1 MRLFLSSAL
10 ATLLASHAF
19 VGGAVAAD
27 LADNLTPIGAEKAAN
42 TDGSIPAWNGGVSEP
57 PEGYK
62 AGGDHPDPFAAD
74 TVQFTITAANHKE
87 YEAYLTAGQKA
98 LFETYPDS
106 FKMPVYQTRRSAA
119 YPEYIYE
126 ETAKNANRVKLVNDG
141 NGIEGT
147 AAGFPFPMPEHGQQ
161 VMWNHNLRFVSPNT
175 IKLYSN
181 SAVVQPSGDF
191 RISKGVTQIKF
202 YYHDQDVDADD
213 LENRYAKVIGKSL
226 SGRDAGEAYLVHVP
240 LDRTVEE
247 TDVWIYTPGTRVK
260 KIANVGYDG
269 TIHDGL
275 VTHDQIAMFNGPLD
289 RYNWKLLGKK
299 EIYVPY
305 NAYRL
310 SSDKVEYKDIVKQ
323 AHPNPELTR
332 YEKHRVWVVEANV
345 KDGITH
351 IYQRRVFYLDED
363 SWTVMAQDIYD
374 QRLAFWRYAELHAM
388 NYYEVP
394 AVLPSV
400 EAHYDLQSRR
410 YVVVGMTNQE
420 DPPEFGV
427 RMKETLFKPAGF
439 KRFAERMR

>member
-1 MRLFLSSAL
+1 MSQLLKAL
-10 ATLLASHAF
+10 L
-19 VGGAVAAD
+19 GGMLVVTTVAAD
-27 LADNLTPIGAEKAAN
+27 DLPEHLTPLGAEKAAN
-42 TDGSIPAWNGGVSEP
+42 ADGSIPSWEGGIKAP
-57 PEGYK
+57 PAAYK
-62 AGGDHPDPFAAD
+62 EGGDHPDPFADDALL
-74 TVQFTITAANHKE
+74 FTITAANYKE
-87 YEAYLTAGQKA
+87 YEANLTEGQKA
-98 LFETYPDS
+98 LLTTYPDS
-106 FKMPVYQTRRSAA
+106 FKIPVYQTRRSAS

-126 ETAKNANRVKLVNDG
+126 ETAKNAKRVKLTNNG
-141 NGIEGT
+141 NGIEGS

-161 VMWNHNLRFVSPNT
+161 VMWNHNLRFVTPNT

-181 SAVVQPSGDF
+181 SAVVQPNGDY
-191 RISKGVTQIKF
+191 RMSKSVTQLKF
-202 YYHDQDVDADD
+202 YYHDEDVDADD
-213 LENRYAKVIGKSL
+213 LDNRFVKAIGKSL
-226 SGRDAGEAYLVHVP
+226 TGRDAGEAFLVHVP
-240 LDRTVEE
+240 LDRTIEE

-260 KIANVGYDG
+260 KIANFGYDG

-289 RYNWKLLGKK
+289 RYNWKLVGKK

-310 SSDKVEYKDIVKQ
+310 SSNKVQYDDIVKQ
-323 AHPNPELTR
+323 AHPNPDLTR

-345 KDGITH
+345 KDGISH
-351 IYQRRVFYLDED
+351 IYQKRVFYLDED

-374 QRLAFWRYAELHAM
+374 QRLEFWRYAELHAM

-420 DPPEFGV
+420 DQPEFGV